1 MGIDF
6 MNFSNYQ
13 KKISLKYLV
22 SLSVVILFGVLF
34 FGLMPKDFYFSNDVT
49 WITEQPGIRFGR
61 YGIAYTDPIK
71 ELMKND
77 DSKTNGFSIEIVLK
91 PASYHKHGANF
102 ILGLHNEKDS
112 DQLLMWQWLSS
123 IIVMNGDDY
132 DHKRKTK
139 RIAVKLAS
147 VHPNKRFITITTG
160 TDGTDIYLDG
170 IVIHK
175 KKDMILKIPE
185 GEKTRLILG
194 NSVYGSHGWKGDIYG
209 LAFYRK
215 ILSDHDVE
223 IHFDQWFKNQKFM
236 FLQKYKPAVLYSFDE
251 KGGRSVF
258 DHAGGNLDLKIPSMM
273 QILEKRILPLKRGRF
288 NFDSGFIKDTIINF
302 AGFMPLGFVF
312 IATFVKAGGFF
323 ERHGTLITVILCL
336 TASLTIEVFQAWIPS
351 RSSDC
356 LDLILNTLGAL
367 LGLMTY
373 RFLMMGRASFSF
385 FHR

>member
-34 FGLMPKDFYFSNDVT
+34 FGLMPKDFYFLNDVT

-147 VHPNKRFITITTG
+147 VHSSKRFITITSG

-170 IVIHK
+170 IVVRK
-175 KKDMILKIPE
+175 KKDLILKIPE
-185 GEKTRLILG
+185 GAKTRLILG
-194 NSVYGSHGWKGDIYG
+194 NSVYGRNGWKGDIYG

-215 ILSDHDVE
+215 ILSDHDV
-223 IHFDQWFKNQKFM
+223 
-236 FLQKYKPAVLYSFDE
+236 A
-251 KGGRSVF
+251 
-258 DHAGGNLDLKIPSMM
+258 
-273 QILEKRILPLKRGRF
+273 
-288 NFDSGFIKDTIINF
+288 
-302 AGFMPLGFVF
+302 
-312 IATFVKAGGFF
+312 
-323 ERHGTLITVILCL
+323 
-336 TASLTIEVFQAWIPS
+336 
-351 RSSDC
+351 
-356 LDLILNTLGAL
+356 NTL
-367 LGLMTY
+367 
-373 RFLMMGRASFSF
+373 RPVV
-385 FHR
+385 